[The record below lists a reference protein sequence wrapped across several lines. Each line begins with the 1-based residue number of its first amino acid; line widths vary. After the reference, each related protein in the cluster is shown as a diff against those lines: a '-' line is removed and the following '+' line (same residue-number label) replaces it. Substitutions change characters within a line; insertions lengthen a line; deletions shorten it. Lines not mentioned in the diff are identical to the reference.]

1 MARAIELV
9 QERQRAIKNRAVRQG
24 RPRALDLV
32 KPPTI
37 RERARPLRDGRNPSQ
52 LNDRPTDRHVRTLVL
67 YGAVFMNDF
76 QFLIDPPHS
85 TEQL

>member
-9 QERQRAIKNRAVRQG
+9 QERKRAIKNRAVRHG

-37 RERARPLRDGRNPSQ
+37 RERARPLRGGRNPSKADLFATKSNANLLLIQ
-52 LNDRPTDRHVRTLVL
+52 ALNVQI
-67 YGAVFMNDF
+67 N
-76 QFLIDPPHS
+76 S
-85 TEQL
+85 C

>member
-1 MARAIELV
+1 MVRAIELV

-37 RERARPLRDGRNPSQ
+37 RERARPLRGGRNPSKSDLFATKSNANLLPIQ
-52 LNDRPTDRHVRTLVL
+52 ALNVPI
-67 YGAVFMNDF
+67 N
-76 QFLIDPPHS
+76 IC
-85 TEQL
+85 